1 MATKKPQFVVIRTL
15 NAGVHAGELVEHD
28 AEKKV
33 AIVAN
38 VRRIWRWDGAN
49 TLNEI
54 ANHGVAKTSKVSE
67 PAELNTL
74 SDVLEVLHA
83 TAEARS
89 NLESAKWGDK

>member
-1 MATKKPQFVVIRTL
+1 MAAKKAQYVVVRTL
-15 NAGVHAGELVEHD
+15 NAGVHVGELVEHD

-33 AIVAN
+33 AILSN

-49 TLNEI
+49 TLNEV

-74 SDVLEVLHA
+74 SDVIEVLRA
-83 TAEARS
+83 TDEARK
-89 NLESAKWGDK
+89 NLESAKWGE